1 MRKDE
6 IIKTLLELQISILE
20 TVSKPSVEEEKEKKE
35 VSPTRNEMIEENTI
49 AETIKSGEWLNEM
62 LWCNIL
68 SALLVENF
76 PKHLVQR
83 SFLLVLRF

>member
-35 VSPTRNEMIEENTI
+35 VSPIRNEMIEENTI
-49 AETIKSGEWLNEM
+49 AETIKSGE
-62 LWCNIL
+62 
-68 SALLVENF
+68 
-76 PKHLVQR
+76 
-83 SFLLVLRF
+83 